1 MKPTIL
7 ALDLEGTLISNAVS
21 QIPRP
26 DLFGFL
32 EQVGAGFERVVAFTT
47 VKEPLFRQIAQRLVD
62 EGVVPHWFAGIDYVR
77 WSGPYKD
84 LAFVSSTPG
93 QVLIVDD
100 HVDYIVPDQQQWWIA
115 IPQFEYPYVSSDDG
129 LSFAL
134 QKIRSCLDS
143 YSIADDQ

>member
-62 EGVVPHWFAGIDYVR
+62 EGVAPHWFAGIDYVP

-100 HVDYIVPDQQQWWIA
+100 HVDYIVPDQRQWWIA

-129 LSFAL
+129 LSLAL
-134 QKIRSCLDS
+134 QKIRSCLDG
-143 YSIADDQ
+143 YFIADDQ